1 MPIEVFLMVLGAALV
16 HATWNALVKTD
27 GDRLS
32 LIKLMSAT
40 QIFVSLV
47 FIPFVS
53 VPSLASLALSGGKLG
68 VQHRLHAHAQSGLW
82 SR

>member
-1 MPIEVFLMVLGAALV
+1 MPIEVFLMVLCAALV

-27 GDRLS
+27 GDRLA

-40 QIFVSLV
+40 QVVVSLV

-53 VPSLASLALSGGKLG
+53 VPAPDSWPYLIGKLG
-68 VQHRLHAHAQSGLW
+68 VQHWLHAHAQSGLW